1 MRDMADSCATISV
14 ALCYTFRSDL
24 QGAGNAEER
33 FSHDE
38 TRGSRLAHR
47 AAGDGA
53 AGLAG
58 PALDAAHRLGAA
70 PGPQPDLARAAI
82 RVRRGLTDG
91 AERAVEGAARG
102 GLHRSRRGRR
112 LCAHAARQG
121 AGGAC
126 DAAAP
131 VRGEVERALAKQTRW
146 SFSLSPQGCSDRGE
160 GWGEGRLLRAQPM
173 ENPPHPPRK
182 SAATSPRTRQGNR
195 IWPKFRIY
203 RQKTRETFAIRFY
216 FVHYPIPS
224 PASFQRHMR
233 LPCRTRGEVKRLR
246 RRHRQVGAVG
256 AHDFHPA
263 AG

>member
-58 PALDAAHRLGAA
+58 PALDAAHRQGAA
-70 PGPQPDLARAAI
+70 P
-82 RVRRGLTDG
+82 
-91 AERAVEGAARG
+91 G

-203 RQKTRETFAIRFY
+203 RQKTRETFAIRF
-216 FVHYPIPS
+216 
-224 PASFQRHMR
+224 
-233 LPCRTRGEVKRLR
+233 
-246 RRHRQVGAVG
+246 
-256 AHDFHPA
+256 
-263 AG
+263 